1 MYLERVLEASETA
14 ELSDYSLEHGLLD
27 GFALF
32 EPLVEDRNDGG
43 FGMSGSRDANGQSV
57 WWL

>member
-1 MYLERVLEASETA
+1 MLEASETA